1 MYVLLNLFCDVCG
14 WISRSHPVSGRKKN
28 KNGINKGI
36 FVTADSVQSF
46 QSWVSVQLAWLY
58 RLLGFISRLC
68 YKVFTGLFHMFNI
81 SAMVHLELE
90 ILSLVGSNHLTEV
103 WKLEVHQLEQLSVC
117 GGKV

>member
-1 MYVLLNLFCDVCG
+1 
-14 WISRSHPVSGRKKN
+14 
-28 KNGINKGI
+28 
-36 FVTADSVQSF
+36 
-46 QSWVSVQLAWLY
+46 
-58 RLLGFISRLC
+58 
-68 YKVFTGLFHMFNI
+68 MFNI